1 MSLEINV
8 VYSSLEDA
16 TFRFVLLWQKG
27 SATLWKPNRSW
38 SSWWTGSPVF
48 VEPDK
53 SSGWAGCTTATSSGT
68 VRTNRRTRPSLR
80 TRRRTTKRQR
90 RRRSVCHFSKLL
102 IKTGLFFPDSKKN
115 SRKFFHHN
123 SRPIFV
129 RTQGFLTITQR
140 NFIISLKSGKI
151 PLN

>member
-27 SATLWKPNRSW
+27 SATFWKPNRFFCKLCKF
-38 SSWWTGSPVF
+38 VF
-48 VEPDK
+48 LEPDK